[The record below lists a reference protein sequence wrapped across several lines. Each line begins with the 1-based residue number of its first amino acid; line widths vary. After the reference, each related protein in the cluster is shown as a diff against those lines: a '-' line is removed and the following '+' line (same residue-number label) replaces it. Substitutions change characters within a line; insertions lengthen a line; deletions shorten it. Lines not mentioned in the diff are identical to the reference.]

1 MNRAITAFGAL
12 LVCVAAMMSP
22 TVAKA
27 AAQNPTILIMAE
39 DADADGVPRK
49 SRISTRILNELVT
62 QMHSEGFD
70 VYDETAVTLDTHKQ
84 GRSRRT
90 DAELVDIARSVRKP
104 PIDVVVFFTV
114 FASTTR
120 KTYTNELNLRVVGRL
135 LSTHDGRRLGNW
147 EDSVPK
153 RWSLPNRCFPEGRGV
168 SRDCLLEA
176 VGDDAKIIAR
186 EVGSIL
192 VEKLEHQLGSRGG
205 VSRRGKEG
213 LKKGYTLVFDGFD
226 TRDMRDIEEY
236 LVIFSGYIDHRPTR
250 EHSKFHE
257 LWYESTITTTKLQR
271 NLHKMMELLDI
282 PYTMKFAGNAYT
294 IRNKMMRKERPHPGR
309 DSKYKW

>member
-1 MNRAITAFGAL
+1 MNRAITALGAL
-12 LVCVAAMMSP
+12 LVCFAALMSP

-62 QMHSEGFD
+62 QLHNQGFD

-90 DAELVDIARSVRKP
+90 DAELVDVARSVRKP

-135 LSTHDGRRLGNW
+135 LSTQDGRRLGNW
-147 EDSVPK
+147 EESVPR
-153 RWSLPNRCFPEGRGV
+153 RWSLPNRCFPEGQGV

-205 VSRRGKEG
+205 VSRRGEEG
-213 LKKGYTLVFDGFD
+213 LKKGYTLIFDGFD

-236 LVIFSGYIDHRPTR
+236 LEQDT
-250 EHSKFHE
+250 
-257 LWYESTITTTKLQR
+257 
-271 NLHKMMELLDI
+271 N
-282 PYTMKFAGNAYT
+282 
-294 IRNKMMRKERPHPGR
+294 
-309 DSKYKW
+309 